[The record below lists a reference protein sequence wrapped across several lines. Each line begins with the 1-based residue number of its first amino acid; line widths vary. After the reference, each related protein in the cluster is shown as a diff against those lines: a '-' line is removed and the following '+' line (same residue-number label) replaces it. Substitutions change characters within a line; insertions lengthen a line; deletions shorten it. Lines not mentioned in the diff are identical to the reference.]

1 MMNRID
7 WRWLWGATAVILL
20 AAFLRFHQL
29 GAQSF
34 WNDEGNSARL
44 SERSLRLILEG
55 TASDVHPPLYY
66 LALRGWREFAGDS
79 EFGLRA
85 LSAFAGLLLV
95 AGVMALARQ
104 LDPQCLSDPLSF
116 GLLAGLLAAVSPP
129 LVYYSQEARMYQL
142 LGLTAVLST
151 WFLLLWLRRGG
162 RPLALAYLLC
172 LTAGLYTHYFFP
184 VVLVLH
190 GVVALLAS
198 IGEASVGSATV
209 GDRPLGLSK
218 GVTFMPDTFGR
229 LRRQLLSWLLL
240 VVGAWLL
247 YLPWLP
253 VFLHTMGGA
262 GRDSIRGAMT
272 QFAADSGRWLLLGE
286 TASRGEVSWLWWVAA
301 AILAGAIVAP
311 AARAV
316 AYRPA
321 PRLSFAK
328 DAELLLI
335 LAAGLLIPLGLMF
348 AGGLARPAYLK
359 FLLVAAP
366 FVSLLLATGLIG
378 WRRMALP
385 VAWGLL
391 LALLVGQAVSLDN
404 LYRNP
409 AYARADYRGMAAR
422 IAADNHPNAG
432 VILNAPNQWE
442 VFTYYHR
449 EGAPVYPLPEGWPD
463 AAQIAAQLEAIT
475 ARHQRLYA
483 IFWGEAERDPERLV
497 ERWLDAHAFK
507 ATDEWVGDVRF
518 VIYAVPEEPA
528 REMATAAN
536 LAFGPQITLLGYT
549 TNVAD
554 VQPGDILQVTLFW
567 QTAVPLTDRY
577 KVFLHLLD
585 EQGHIVAQRDSE
597 PGGGLALTTVWVP
610 GDTVVDNH
618 GILLPLG
625 MADGRYS
632 LRLGLYELTD
642 PSRRLPIT
650 TPSGVVDA
658 VEIAVYQLPR

>member
-1 MMNRID
+1 MNRID

-66 LALRGWREFAGDS
+66 LALRGWREFVGDS

-95 AGVMALARQ
+95 AGVLALARQ
-104 LDPQCLSDPLSF
+104 LDAQGLRDPLSF

-172 LTAGLYTHYFFP
+172 LAAGLYTHYFFP
-184 VVLVLH
+184 VVLVVH
-190 GVVALLAS
+190 GIVVVLAS
-198 IGEASVGSATV
+198 KSEAKAGSAIG
-209 GDRPLGLSK
+209 GDRPLSLSK
-218 GVTFMPDTFGR
+218 GVTFMPDAFDR

-253 VFLHTMGGA
+253 VFLRTMGGA
-262 GRDSIRGAMT
+262 GRDSVRGAIA
-272 QFAADSGRWLLLGE
+272 QFTADSGRWLLLGE
-286 TASRGEVSWLWWVAA
+286 TASPNEVSWVWWVVA
-301 AILAGAIVAP
+301 AILAGAILAGVVP
-311 AARAV
+311 AV

-321 PRLSFAK
+321 PKFNFFREV
-328 DAELLLI
+328 ELLWI
-335 LAAGLLIPLGLMF
+335 AAAGVLVPLGLMF

-359 FLLVAAP
+359 FLMVAAP
-366 FVSLLLATGLIG
+366 FVSLLLAAGLIG
-378 WRRMALP
+378 WRRMAPP

-449 EGAPVYPLPEGWPD
+449 EGSPVYPLPLGWPD
-463 AAQIAAQLEAIT
+463 AGQIAAELAQVA
-475 ARHQRLYA
+475 ASHQRLYA

-507 ATDEWVGDVRF
+507 AADEWVGDVRF

-528 REMATAAN
+528 REMATAPN
-536 LAFGPQITLLGYT
+536 LAFDPHITLLGYT

-554 VQPGDILQVTLFW
+554 IQPGDILQVTLFW
-567 QTAVPLTDRY
+567 QAAVPLTDRY

-585 EQGHIVAQRDSE
+585 EQGNIVAQRDSE

-610 GDTVVDNH
+610 GEAVVDNH

-658 VEIAVYQLPR
+658 VEIAAFQLHR

>member
-1 MMNRID
+1 MNPTA
-7 WRWLWGATAVILL
+7 WRWLWGATAVFLL
-20 AAFLRFHQL
+20 ATFLRFHQL
-29 GAQSF
+29 EAQSF

-66 LALRGWREFAGDS
+66 LALRGWREFVGDS

-104 LDPQCLSDPLSF
+104 LDPPGLRDPLSF

-172 LTAGLYTHYFFP
+172 LAAGLYTHYFFP
-184 VVLVLH
+184 VVLIFQ
-190 GVVALLAS
+190 GIVVALAS
-198 IGEASVGSATV
+198 IGEAAVGSAT
-209 GDRPLGLSK
+209 GADRPLSLSK
-218 GVTFMPDTFGR
+218 GVVFLPDAFDR
-229 LRRQLLSWLLL
+229 FRRWVLGWLLL

-253 VFLHTMGGA
+253 IFLRTMGGA

-272 QFAADSGRWLLLGE
+272 QFAADSGHWLLLGE

-301 AILAGAIVAP
+301 AILAGAIVAL

-321 PRLSFAK
+321 PKLSFAK

-366 FVSLLLATGLIG
+366 FFSLLLATSLIG
-378 WRRMALP
+378 WRRMARP

-391 LALLVGQAVSLDN
+391 LALLAGQAVSLDN
-404 LYRNP
+404 LYRSP
-409 AYARADYRGMAAR
+409 AYARADYRGMATR

-475 ARHQRLYA
+475 DRHHRLYA

-536 LAFGPQITLLGYT
+536 LAFGPHISLLGYT
-549 TNVAD
+549 TNVTA
-554 VQPGDILQVTLFW
+554 VQPGDILQVSLFW

-610 GDTVVDNH
+610 GETVVDNH

-650 TPSGVVDA
+650 TPSDVVDA
-658 VEIAVYQLPR
+658 VEIAAYQLTR